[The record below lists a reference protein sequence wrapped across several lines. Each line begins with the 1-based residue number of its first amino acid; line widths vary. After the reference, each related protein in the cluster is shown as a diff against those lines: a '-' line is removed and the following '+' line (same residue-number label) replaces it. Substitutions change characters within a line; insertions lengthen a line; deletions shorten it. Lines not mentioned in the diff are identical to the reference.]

1 MILCIPIFCLL
12 GEGALRLLYGK
23 RWKEERTW
31 SDSILMGWMMV
42 IGLAE
47 AAHLAAVV
55 FGWSFSECEKI
66 FLIGLVS
73 VSLIAIALLLMTHLR
88 RTPKTVDADATREAE
103 RQRVKSLM
111 TGKTSGVREQVIFFL
126 FVIFALV
133 QTVLIATNGLGYAD
147 GDMTA
152 ETINTILTTDS
163 ICQRNPM
170 TGQVYTLGMP
180 LRLKILCLPTLY
192 AILCDLT
199 HTSALQMLWMIL
211 PAMTLIG
218 SYLAFGTVARA
229 LFPKD
234 AEQRGVFLLFV
245 LLILWAGDYY
255 YGMDG
260 FAATYAGAR
269 GVTLRALIL
278 LPYTFGLLLRKK
290 WRLLPFCILA
300 EACIVWTLYGMGVCL
315 FVTAGMILT
324 GVLRQYF
331 LKRSGKG
338 DSVCR
343 N

>member
-1 MILCIPIFCLL
+1 MILCIPIFWLL
-12 GEGALRLLYGK
+12 GEGALRLLYG
-23 RWKEERTW
+23 RQWKNERIW
-31 SDSILMGWMMV
+31 SDSILIGWMAV

-47 AAHLAAVV
+47 AAHLTAVV
-55 FGWSFSECEKI
+55 LGRSFSECKQI
-66 FLIGLVS
+66 FLIGLIV
-73 VSLIAIALLLMTHLR
+73 LLLLAAVLLVITYHRHKAQPLS
-88 RTPKTVDADATREAE
+88 KAEEREAE
-103 RQRVKSLM
+103 KQRVKNLM
-111 TGKTSGVREQVIFFL
+111 TGKTSGLREQMIFCAFIIL
-126 FVIFALV
+126 ALIQV
-133 QTVLIATNGLGYAD
+133 VLIATKGLGYSD

-152 ETINTILTTDS
+152 ETIHTILTTDS

-180 LRLKILCLPTLY
+180 MRLKILCLPTLY

-211 PAMTLIG
+211 PAMTLVG
-218 SYLAFGTVARA
+218 CYLAFGTVARA

-234 AEQRGVFLLFV
+234 SEKRGVFLLFV

-260 FAATYAGAR
+260 FAAAYAGAR
-269 GVTLRALIL
+269 GISLRAMIL
-278 LPYTFGLLLRKK
+278 LPYTFGLLLRKR

-300 EACIVWTLYGMGVCL
+300 EACMVWTLYGMGACF
-315 FVTAGMILT
+315 FVTAGMIL
-324 GVLRQYF
+324 VSALHRWI